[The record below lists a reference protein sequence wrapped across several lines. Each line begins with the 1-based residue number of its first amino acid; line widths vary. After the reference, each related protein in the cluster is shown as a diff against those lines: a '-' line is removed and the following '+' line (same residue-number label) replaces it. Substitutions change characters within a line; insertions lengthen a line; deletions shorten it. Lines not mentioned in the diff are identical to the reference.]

1 VRFLKSEKM
10 DRDLEIQKIGK
21 RIQRDIDK
29 LKKLQCS
36 VDWSNHSLSVFDD
49 KITPKKGAIGDG
61 DDYGDCIVFS
71 FNTSRL

>member
-1 VRFLKSEKM
+1 
-10 DRDLEIQKIGK
+10 
-21 RIQRDIDK
+21 
-29 LKKLQCS
+29 
-36 VDWSNHSLSVFDD
+36 LSVFDD